1 MPVNFALTPDQLNGF
16 QADQWAQKANA
27 AVADAWQAQQVA
39 NLQPMPVPAPPS
51 LDVPTSSDSLTQ
63 PMQAAPQ
70 PAPLVGTVPEGTPS
84 TDASVPPPV
93 APSAPPP
100 VTAPLVYPGPR
111 TPPPT
116 LSTTAPVTA
125 PLVYPGAP
133 PPTQQPIAPAPP
145 PSPDETIS
153 NPFGEAFR
161 QLQGIT
167 QPQAPAPPPP
177 TPTWSAPTG
186 SDTLTNPIQTQ
197 ANQATGGDLE
207 SLVRDSAAR
216 YGIDP
221 DTAVRVAMS
230 EGGLSEGARPGD
242 SGSSFGP
249 FQLHYGDVA
258 SGGNAVSGLGD
269 AFTAATGLDAR
280 DPNNAAAAIDY
291 ALSNVAKSGWGP
303 FHGAARVGIGPMD
316 GIGGRPSNL
325 APTPSDSLTNPL
337 GSGPAARTS
346 QFGLGLSAQA
356 AYAACGPAAA
366 IAFAN
371 TYGRYPTPSEAM
383 QLASSVGWSADS
395 GMAGVSSE
403 QQLLGKMGI
412 PTKLESTVDWNH
424 VAADAANG
432 NPVILDTPGHY
443 FYVSGV
449 RQGQNGLEF
458 NVGTSGTD
466 LKGGGQW
473 MSAAQINGSGMG
485 SVRAAL
491 YADNPT
497 SATPSVAA
505 PAQPSTPGPAQQASQ
520 WMTKANLV
528 TGVTP
533 DETISNPFGDAL
545 RQAGN
550 IAGGIGPAV
559 QGALGPQPLTAAQ
572 QPTPSDT
579 LTNPPL
585 STVPPADRS
594 TVPSTPGATEG
605 PIPPGIPIVS
615 GAGNLAANAIN
626 TVGDAVKSNIQNDP
640 SLPAV
645 ALRALTGGESSTAIQ
660 RDLMAKYGT
669 WIPDD
674 RFTPE
679 DRERAGNLVMLI
691 GGMELGGGKEAVDAL
706 GNKIAPLE
714 EQAAQMAGRT
724 LEGGAGLLGLGRPA
738 GAVAD
743 VAATKAPPAVIA
755 EAQRIVDSTAPED
768 VPHKPWAQDVLAQDA
783 AAPAGP
789 GPAAPI
795 RATEQGAAAPP
806 VEAQAATPVAR
817 TAAAPSV
824 EPVTGATPEITPTA
838 PPTTITNAL
847 DHLVPPG
854 AKASPVEQALD
865 RGLIVPRET
874 GPVQILGP
882 RGEVLSTVARQG
894 QDVGIVRSAGAG
906 AEVAAP
912 TAATVA
918 RMPNIAKLAPEMP
931 EVAASLQ
938 RVAEENPQL
947 MDAYTQGKI
956 THQQLV
962 EDLAPKLGMTAAEFQ
977 KSPIGKAYNPQELLT
992 LRAAVVQKQV
1002 QAARMAADIAAKG
1015 GVEALTPTQK
1025 AEYIAQIV
1033 DAARLQAVGRG
1044 AAATAGRTLNQQK
1057 IVINQEMAQ
1066 AITGGNEAR
1075 AAKAAADAAEARL
1088 ARAQKLAAN
1097 NTQLATEKANAVRA
1111 AQRITSEARAARPAS
1126 TPQTSTLL
1134 DKIAKAY
1141 DDLAA
1146 YHAMSIDEKGA
1157 DLATRDAQRVA
1168 AAAKRAEALK
1178 NTSAPQELLDALNNE
1193 LAAERGYFKTTK
1205 AAGDRTAADAAKRLE
1220 GLKQAGVDKPGSRN
1234 GPVAWLDAEAQNA
1247 RRDANLANRR
1257 SAAAFDAQSRVASR
1271 QTEQAGRL
1279 LEKMGGKAV
1288 TDDVLKQFVA
1298 AQQSGNPLAAAKF
1311 LQSLQHVSWWD
1322 RISMLRYASML
1333 SATTTHLT
1341 NALGNTIQGGLDVGL
1356 KPLAVGIDAARAAVT
1371 GGPRTRYMGEIAPQ
1385 LRGMAEGAVQGL
1397 GEALTTLRTG
1407 VNPQSA
1413 GKLENVRGGFQ
1424 SGSSK
1429 LDAAVEMPLRAL
1441 EASDL
1446 VFRGAARGGATRAIV
1461 ARRAIQ
1467 EGYTGQALRA
1477 RMDEIMQNLPEYPAI
1492 MAEADK
1498 TAAHSVLQ
1506 EPNALAS
1513 AFSSIGRGPGPKN
1526 MAARIIRELV
1536 VPFTKTPANILAQ
1549 GLELSPAGA
1558 IDLLQHIRAGDTGAA
1573 ADSGARVLFGSSVI
1587 AGTAALAAHGLV
1599 TGGYPADP
1607 KERDTLPTG
1616 WQPWSLKIPDG
1627 QGNFTYIDLSKLGPL
1642 SIPLAIGA
1650 VVGQSQQEGSVSDPT
1665 RLAVSLGKFMTDQTF
1680 LQGLN
1685 AVMNAVQDPKRY
1697 SENVTEQLATSF
1709 VPYASFARQMT
1720 RALGQADRNPKGAI
1734 QAIEAL
1740 IPGVAENVPRRQ
1752 NALGQDIQSDQTGAG
1767 AFISPLKYSS
1777 SQPEPILNA
1786 FRDVGMGIP
1795 NAPTEIRV
1803 KNPLTGSLSPPMTLT
1818 EAEKNTYQQKFG
1830 ELLQQRLNAQVTDP
1844 NWQRRTPEARKKVL
1858 EVQTQ
1863 AARDYAEAQVYAAMA
1878 PTDRQARMAEGRIR
1892 LLTPPKALPAA

>member
-27 AVADAWQAQQVA
+27 AVADAWQARQVA
-39 NLQPMPVPAPPS
+39 NLQPAPVPAPPS

-84 TDASVPPPV
+84 TDTPQPAPV
-93 APSAPPP
+93 ATSAPPP
-100 VTAPLVYPGPR
+100 VTAPLVF
-111 TPPPT
+111 
-116 LSTTAPVTA
+116 
-125 PLVYPGAP
+125 PGAP

-167 QPQAPAPPPP
+167 QPQAPPPPAV
-177 TPTWSAPTG
+177 TWSAPTG
-186 SDTLTNPIQTQ
+186 SDTLTNPIQAQ
-197 ANQATGGDLE
+197 ANQASGGDLE
-207 SLVRDSAAR
+207 SIVRDSAAR

-325 APTPSDSLTNPL
+325 APTPSDALTNPL

-346 QFGLGLSAQA
+346 QFDLGLSAQA

-371 TYGRYPTPSEAM
+371 TYGRYPTPNEAM
-383 QLASSVGWSADS
+383 QLASSVGWTADS

-466 LKGGGQW
+466 LRQGSQW
-473 MSAAQINGSGMG
+473 MSAAQIGGVGMG
-485 SVRAAL
+485 AVRAAL

-528 TGVTP
+528 AGVTP
-533 DETISNPFGDAL
+533 QTDETISNPFGDAL
-545 RQAGN
+545 RQAGD
-550 IAGGIGPAV
+550 IAGGIGTAVGNAASSVGSAV
-559 QGALGPQPLTAAQ
+559 QTALGPQPLAAAQ

-594 TVPSTPGATEG
+594 TVPSMPGATEG
-605 PIPPGIPIVS
+605 PIPPGIPVVS

-626 TVGDAVKSNIQNDP
+626 TVGDAVKANIQNDP

-645 ALRALTGGESSTAIQ
+645 ALRALAGGESSTAIQ

-724 LEGGAGLLGLGRPA
+724 LESGAGLLGLGRPA
-738 GAVAD
+738 GAAAD

-755 EAQRIVDSTAPED
+755 EAQRIVDSSAPED
-768 VPHKPWAQDVLAQDA
+768 VPHKPWAEDVLAQDA
-783 AAPAGP
+783 AAPTVSAPGRPYTAPDDAAGTNPSSAGP
-789 GPAAPI
+789 NPATAPGSTGPTAPL
-795 RATEQGAAAPP
+795 RATEPGAVPTPAEATTPAVAPAAA
-806 VEAQAATPVAR
+806 T
-817 TAAAPSV
+817 
-824 EPVTGATPEITPTA
+824 
-838 PPTTITNAL
+838 TNAL
-847 DHLVPPG
+847 DHLVPAG

-882 RGEVLSTVARQG
+882 RGEVLSTVARSG
-894 QDVGIVRSAGAG
+894 ETTGIVRSAGAG

-912 TAATVA
+912 SAATVA
-918 RMPNIAKLAPEMP
+918 RMPNIAKLAPDMP

-938 RVAEENPQL
+938 RVAEENPHL
-947 MDAYTQGKI
+947 MDEYTQGRI
-956 THQQLV
+956 THRQLIN
-962 EDLAPKLGMTAAEFQ
+962 ELAPELGMTAEEFL
-977 KSPIGKAYNPQELLT
+977 KSPVGKAYNPQELLT
-992 LRAAVVQKQV
+992 LRAYVVQKRV
-1002 QAARMAADIAAKG
+1002 QATRMAADIVAKG
-1015 GVEALTPTQK
+1015 GVEALSPTEK
-1025 AEYIAQIV
+1025 VKYIAQLV
-1033 DAARLQAVGRG
+1033 DASHLQAVGRG
-1044 AAATAGRTLNQQK
+1044 GASTAARSLNQQK

-1075 AAKAAADAAEARL
+1075 AAAKALEDAT
-1088 ARAQKLAAN
+1088 RAQ
-1097 NTQLATEKANAVRA
+1097 TA
-1111 AQRITSEARAARPAS
+1111 AQTRI
-1126 TPQTSTLL
+1126 
-1134 DKIAKAY
+1134 
-1141 DDLAA
+1141 
-1146 YHAMSIDEKGA
+1146 
-1157 DLATRDAQRVA
+1157 
-1168 AAAKRAEALK
+1168 
-1178 NTSAPQELLDALNNE
+1178 SAIRTN
-1193 LAAERGYFKTTK
+1193 
-1205 AAGDRTAADAAKRLE
+1205 AGDRALTAQENVQLAAQIKNER
-1220 GLKQAGVDKPGSRN
+1220 
-1234 GPVAWLDAEAQNA
+1234 
-1247 RRDANLANRR
+1247 
-1257 SAAAFDAQSRVASR
+1257 AAASAVQSATKRQASAGDVATRVAQR

-1279 LEKMGGKAV
+1279 LEKMGGQKL
-1288 TDDVLKQFVA
+1288 TDETLKQFVA
-1298 AQQSGNPLAAAKF
+1298 AQQSGDPLVVAKF
-1311 LQSLQHVSWWD
+1311 LQSLQHVGWWD
-1322 RISMLRYASML
+1322 RVSILRYASML

-1341 NALGNTIQGGLDVGL
+1341 NALGNTVGVGLDVGL
-1356 KPLAVGIDAARAAVT
+1356 KPLAVGIDAARAAAT
-1371 GGPRTRYMGEIAPQ
+1371 GGQRTRYMGEIAPQ
-1385 LRGMAEGAVQGL
+1385 LRGIAEGAVQGL
-1397 GEALTTLRTG
+1397 GEGLTTLRTG
-1407 VNPQSA
+1407 INPQTA

-1441 EASDL
+1441 EAADL

-1498 TAAHSVLQ
+1498 TATRTVLQ

-1513 AFSSIGRGPGPKN
+1513 AFSSIGRGSGPKQ
-1526 MAARIIRELV
+1526 MFARIVRELV
-1536 VPFTKTPANILAQ
+1536 VPFTRTPANLLAQ

-1558 IDLLQHIRAGDTGAA
+1558 IDVLQKIQAGDSGGAA
-1573 ADSGARVLFGSSVI
+1573 DAGARVLFGSSVM
-1587 AGTAALAAHGLV
+1587 AGTAALAAHGFV

-1627 QGNFTYIDLSKLGPL
+1627 NGNFTYVDMSKIGTPA
-1642 SIPLAIGA
+1642 IPFAIGA
-1650 VVGQSQQEGSVSDPT
+1650 VIGQSLQEGSISDPG
-1665 RLAVSLGKFMTDQTF
+1665 RLAGSLGKFMTDQTF

-1685 AVMNAVQDPKRY
+1685 AVVNAMQDPKRY
-1697 SENVTEQLATSF
+1697 GENVTEQLATSF

-1795 NAPTEIRV
+1795 SAPTEIRV
-1803 KNPLTGSLSPPMTLT
+1803 KNPLTNSLSPPMTLT
-1818 EAEKNTYQQKFG
+1818 EAEKSTYQQKFG
-1830 ELLQQRLNAQVTDP
+1830 ELLQQRLNAQVSDP

>member
-1 MPVNFALTPDQLNGF
+1 MPVNFALTPEQMNGA
-16 QADQWAQKANA
+16 QADIWAQKANA

-39 NLQPMPVPAPPS
+39 KLQPIPVPPS
-51 LDVPTSSDSLTQ
+51 PALDTPTPSDSLTQ

-84 TDASVPPPV
+84 TDASQPPPV
-93 APSAPPP
+93 ATSAPPP
-100 VTAPLVYPGPR
+100 VTAPLVF
-111 TPPPT
+111 
-116 LSTTAPVTA
+116 
-125 PLVYPGAP
+125 PGAP

-145 PSPDETIS
+145 STPDETIS

-167 QPQAPAPPPP
+167 QPQASPPPSPPPPP

-197 ANQATGGDLE
+197 QNQATGGDLE
-207 SLVRDSAAR
+207 SIVRDSAAR

-258 SGGNAVSGLGD
+258 PGGNAVSGLGD

-325 APTPSDSLTNPL
+325 APTPSDALTNPL

-371 TYGRYPTPSEAM
+371 TYGRYPTPNEAM

-466 LKGGGQW
+466 LRQGSQW
-473 MSAAQINGSGMG
+473 MSAAQIGGVGMG

-528 TGVTP
+528 AGVTP
-533 DETISNPFGDAL
+533 QTDETISNPFGEAL
-545 RQAGN
+545 RQAGD
-550 IAGGIGPAV
+550 IAGGIGQTVGNAASSVGSAV
-559 QGALGPQPLTAAQ
+559 HTALGPQPLAAAQ

-579 LTNPPL
+579 LTNPTL

-594 TVPSTPGATEG
+594 TVPSMPGATEG

-645 ALRALTGGESSTAIQ
+645 ALRALAGGESSTAIQ

-724 LEGGAGLLGLGRPA
+724 LESGAGLLGLGRPA
-738 GAVAD
+738 ASAPLSEPAQYLLNEAGGDLTTAIDNAAQRLQTTDPGETALTARISRAHDELVQARDAAGATGAVP
-743 VAATKAPPAVIA
+743 AP
-755 EAQRIVDSTAPED
+755 Q
-768 VPHKPWAQDVLAQDA
+768 
-783 AAPAGP
+783 AAP
-789 GPAAPI
+789 
-795 RATEQGAAAPP
+795 APP
-806 VEAQAATPVAR
+806 VEAQAA
-817 TAAAPSV
+817 
-824 EPVTGATPEITPTA
+824 
-838 PPTTITNAL
+838 PPTSATNAL

-854 AKASPVEQALD
+854 AKASPVEQVLD

-894 QDVGIVRSAGAG
+894 QDVGIVRSAGVG

-912 TAATVA
+912 SAATVA

-938 RVAEENPQL
+938 RVAEENPHL
-947 MDAYTQGKI
+947 MDTATQGRI

-962 EDLAPKLGMTAAEFQ
+962 EDLAPKLGMTAAEFE

-1111 AQRITSEARAARPAS
+1111 AQRITSEARAARPAT

-1157 DLATRDAQRVA
+1157 DLASRDAQRVA

-1220 GLKQAGVDKPGSRN
+1220 GLKQAGVDKPGARN
-1234 GPVAWLDAEAQNA
+1234 GPVAWLDAQAQNA

-1311 LQSLQHVSWWD
+1311 LQSLQHVGWWD

-1356 KPLAVGIDAARAAVT
+1356 KPLAVGIDAARAAAT
-1371 GGPRTRYMGEIAPQ
+1371 GGPRTRYLGEIAPQ

-1467 EGYTGQALRA
+1467 EGYTGQALRT

-1506 EPNALAS
+1506 EPNSLAS

-1558 IDLLQHIRAGDTGAA
+1558 IDLLQHIRAGDTGSA

-1795 NAPTEIRV
+1795 NAPSEIRV
-1803 KNPLTGSLSPPMTLT
+1803 KNPLTNSLSPPMTLT

-1830 ELLQQRLNAQVTDP
+1830 ELLQQRLNAQVSDP

>member
-1 MPVNFALTPDQLNGF
+1 M
-16 QADQWAQKANA
+16 
-27 AVADAWQAQQVA
+27 
-39 NLQPMPVPAPPS
+39 
-51 LDVPTSSDSLTQ
+51 
-63 PMQAAPQ
+63 
-70 PAPLVGTVPEGTPS
+70 
-84 TDASVPPPV
+84 
-93 APSAPPP
+93 
-100 VTAPLVYPGPR
+100 
-111 TPPPT
+111 
-116 LSTTAPVTA
+116 
-125 PLVYPGAP
+125 
-133 PPTQQPIAPAPP
+133 
-145 PSPDETIS
+145 
-153 NPFGEAFR
+153 
-161 QLQGIT
+161 
-167 QPQAPAPPPP
+167 
-177 TPTWSAPTG
+177 
-186 SDTLTNPIQTQ
+186 
-197 ANQATGGDLE
+197 
-207 SLVRDSAAR
+207 
-216 YGIDP
+216 
-221 DTAVRVAMS
+221 
-230 EGGLSEGARPGD
+230 
-242 SGSSFGP
+242 
-249 FQLHYGDVA
+249 
-258 SGGNAVSGLGD
+258 
-269 AFTAATGLDAR
+269 
-280 DPNNAAAAIDY
+280 
-291 ALSNVAKSGWGP
+291 
-303 FHGAARVGIGPMD
+303 
-316 GIGGRPSNL
+316 
-325 APTPSDSLTNPL
+325 
-337 GSGPAARTS
+337 
-346 QFGLGLSAQA
+346 
-356 AYAACGPAAA
+356 
-366 IAFAN
+366 
-371 TYGRYPTPSEAM
+371 
-383 QLASSVGWSADS
+383 
-395 GMAGVSSE
+395 
-403 QQLLGKMGI
+403 
-412 PTKLESTVDWNH
+412 
-424 VAADAANG
+424 
-432 NPVILDTPGHY
+432 
-443 FYVSGV
+443 
-449 RQGQNGLEF
+449 
-458 NVGTSGTD
+458 
-466 LKGGGQW
+466 
-473 MSAAQINGSGMG
+473 
-485 SVRAAL
+485 
-491 YADNPT
+491 
-497 SATPSVAA
+497 
-505 PAQPSTPGPAQQASQ
+505 
-520 WMTKANLV
+520 
-528 TGVTP
+528 
-533 DETISNPFGDAL
+533 
-545 RQAGN
+545 
-550 IAGGIGPAV
+550 
-559 QGALGPQPLTAAQ
+559 
-572 QPTPSDT
+572 
-579 LTNPPL
+579 
-585 STVPPADRS
+585 
-594 TVPSTPGATEG
+594 
-605 PIPPGIPIVS
+605 
-615 GAGNLAANAIN
+615 
-626 TVGDAVKSNIQNDP
+626 
-640 SLPAV
+640 
-645 ALRALTGGESSTAIQ
+645 
-660 RDLMAKYGT
+660 
-669 WIPDD
+669 
-674 RFTPE
+674 
-679 DRERAGNLVMLI
+679 VMLI

-743 VAATKAPPAVIA
+743 VTASKAPPAVIA
-755 EAQRIVDSTAPED
+755 EAQRIVASTAPED
-768 VPHKPWAQDVLAQDA
+768 VPHKPWAEDVLAQDA
-783 AAPAGP
+783 AAAPTVSAPVRPYTAPDDAAGTNPSSAGP
-789 GPAAPI
+789 NPATAPGGTGPTAPI
-795 RATEQGAAAPP
+795 RAAEPGAVPTPAPA
-806 VEAQAATPVAR
+806 EATTPAVTPAPATK
-817 TAAAPSV
+817 
-824 EPVTGATPEITPTA
+824 
-838 PPTTITNAL
+838 AL

-912 TAATVA
+912 SAATVA

-938 RVAEENPQL
+938 RVAEENPHL
-947 MDAYTQGKI
+947 MDAYTQGRI

-962 EDLAPKLGMTAAEFQ
+962 EDLAPKLGMTTAEFQ

-1356 KPLAVGIDAARAAVT
+1356 KPLAVGIDAARAAAT

-1506 EPNALAS
+1506 EPNSLAS

-1795 NAPTEIRV
+1795 NAPSEIRV
-1803 KNPLTGSLSPPMTLT
+1803 KNPLTNSLSPPMTLT

-1830 ELLQQRLNAQVTDP
+1830 ELLQQRLNAQVSDP

>member
-39 NLQPMPVPAPPS
+39 NLQPIPVPPPPA

-84 TDASVPPPV
+84 TDASQPPPV
-93 APSAPPP
+93 ASSAPPP
-100 VTAPLVYPGPR
+100 VTAPLVF
-111 TPPPT
+111 
-116 LSTTAPVTA
+116 
-125 PLVYPGAP
+125 PGAP
-133 PPTQQPIAPAPP
+133 PPTQQPIAPAP

-167 QPQAPAPPPP
+167 QPQAPPPP

-197 ANQATGGDLE
+197 ANQASGGDLE
-207 SLVRDSAAR
+207 SIVRDSAAR

-291 ALSNVAKSGWGP
+291 ALSNVTKSGWGP

-316 GIGGRPSNL
+316 GIGGRPANL
-325 APTPSDSLTNPL
+325 APTPSDALTNPL

-371 TYGRYPTPSEAM
+371 TYGRYPTPNEAM
-383 QLASSVGWSADS
+383 QLASSVGWTADS

-466 LKGGGQW
+466 LRQGSQW
-473 MSAAQINGSGMG
+473 MSAAQIGGVGMG
-485 SVRAAL
+485 AVRAAL

-505 PAQPSTPGPAQQASQ
+505 PAQPSQPGPAQQASQ

-528 TGVTP
+528 AGVTP
-533 DETISNPFGDAL
+533 QTDETISNPFGEAL

-550 IAGGIGPAV
+550 IAGGIGQTVGNAASSVGSAV
-559 QGALGPQPLTAAQ
+559 HTALGPQPLAAAQ
-572 QPTPSDT
+572 QPTPSDS
-579 LTNPPL
+579 LTNPTL

-605 PIPPGIPIVS
+605 PVPPGIPIVS
-615 GAGNLAANAIN
+615 GAGNLALNAIN
-626 TVGDAVKSNIQNDP
+626 TVGNAVSSNIQNDP

-645 ALRALTGGESSTAIQ
+645 ALRALTGGESYTAIS

-669 WIPDD
+669 TIPDD

-679 DRERAGNLVMLI
+679 DRERAGNMVMLI

-743 VAATKAPPAVIA
+743 VTASKAPPAVIA
-755 EAQRIVDSTAPED
+755 EAQRIVASTAPED
-768 VPHKPWAQDVLAQDA
+768 VPHKPWAEDVLAQDA
-783 AAPAGP
+783 AAAPTVSAPVRPYTAPDDAAGTNPSSAGP
-789 GPAAPI
+789 NPATAPGGTGPTAPI
-795 RATEQGAAAPP
+795 RAAEPGAVPTPAPA
-806 VEAQAATPVAR
+806 EATTPAV
-817 TAAAPSV
+817 TPAP
-824 EPVTGATPEITPTA
+824 A
-838 PPTTITNAL
+838 TNAL

-912 TAATVA
+912 SAATVA

-938 RVAEENPQL
+938 RVAEENPNL
-947 MDAYTQGKI
+947 MDAYTQGRI

-962 EDLAPKLGMTAAEFQ
+962 EDLAPKLGMTTAEFQ

-1356 KPLAVGIDAARAAVT
+1356 KPLAVGIDAARAAAT

-1506 EPNALAS
+1506 EPNSLAS

-1795 NAPTEIRV
+1795 NAPSEIRV
-1803 KNPLTGSLSPPMTLT
+1803 KNPLTNSLSPPMTLT

-1830 ELLQQRLNAQVTDP
+1830 ELLQQRLNAQVSDP

>member
-1 MPVNFALTPDQLNGF
+1 V
-16 QADQWAQKANA
+16 
-27 AVADAWQAQQVA
+27 
-39 NLQPMPVPAPPS
+39 
-51 LDVPTSSDSLTQ
+51 
-63 PMQAAPQ
+63 
-70 PAPLVGTVPEGTPS
+70 
-84 TDASVPPPV
+84 
-93 APSAPPP
+93 
-100 VTAPLVYPGPR
+100 
-111 TPPPT
+111 
-116 LSTTAPVTA
+116 
-125 PLVYPGAP
+125 
-133 PPTQQPIAPAPP
+133 
-145 PSPDETIS
+145 
-153 NPFGEAFR
+153 
-161 QLQGIT
+161 
-167 QPQAPAPPPP
+167 
-177 TPTWSAPTG
+177 TWSAPTG

-197 ANQATGGDLE
+197 ANQASGGDLE
-207 SLVRDSAAR
+207 SIVRDSAAR

-291 ALSNVAKSGWGP
+291 ALSNVAKSGWGA

-325 APTPSDSLTNPL
+325 APTPSDALTNPL
-337 GSGPAARTS
+337 GNGPAARTS

-371 TYGRYPTPSEAM
+371 TYGRYPTPNEAM
-383 QLASSVGWSADS
+383 QLAAAPDVGWTSAQ
-395 GMAGVSSE
+395 GMAGISSE
-403 QQLLGKMGI
+403 QALLGKMGI

-424 VAADAANG
+424 VAQDAANG

-466 LKGGGQW
+466 LRQGSQW
-473 MSAAQINGSGMG
+473 MSQAQINGSGMG

-505 PAQPSTPGPAQQASQ
+505 PAQPPTPGPAQRAAQ

-528 TGVTP
+528 AGVTP
-533 DETISNPFGDAL
+533 QTDETISNPFGEAL
-545 RQAGN
+545 RQAGD
-550 IAGGIGPAV
+550 IAGGIGQTVGNAASSVGSAV
-559 QGALGPQPLTAAQ
+559 HTALGPQPLAAAQ

-579 LTNPPL
+579 LTNPTL

-645 ALRALTGGESSTAIQ
+645 ALRALAGGESSTAIQ

-724 LEGGAGLLGLGRPA
+724 LESGAGLLGLGRPA

-743 VAATKAPPAVIA
+743 VAGANRAPPAVIA
-755 EAQRIVDSTAPED
+755 EAQRIVDSSAPED
-768 VPHKPWAQDVLAQDA
+768 VPHKPWAEDVLAQDA
-783 AAPAGP
+783 AAPAAPGGA

-795 RATEQGAAAPP
+795 RASEQGAATTPAVTPAAPP
-806 VEAQAATPVAR
+806 QLAPGQAVAWVDPVLGGHNTGTIFGEHANDWVVEQNGKLVRVPKDSDIRPISEKVQRGLEVGDTVTGQNLRGEPVQGTIVQDGGANHWLVQRPDGTTEVTTKVSTNSAGTAAERTAAR
-817 TAAAPSV
+817 TAVAPTV
-824 EPVTGATPEITPTA
+824 EPTPTA
-838 PPTTITNAL
+838 PSTTATNAL

-882 RGEVLSTVARQG
+882 RGEVLSTVARSG
-894 QDVGIVRSAGAG
+894 ETTGIVRSAGAG

-912 TAATVA
+912 SAATVA

-947 MDAYTQGKI
+947 MDAYTQGRI

-977 KSPIGKAYNPQELLT
+977 RSPIGKAYNPEELLT

-1002 QAARMAADIAAKG
+1002 QAAQMAAKIAAKG
-1015 GVEALTPTQK
+1015 GVEALTPTEK

-1097 NTQLATEKANAVRA
+1097 NTQLATEKANAVKA
-1111 AQRITSEARAARPAS
+1111 AQRITSEARVARPAT

-1157 DLATRDAQRVA
+1157 DLASRDAQRVA

-1205 AAGDRTAADAAKRLE
+1205 AAGDKTAADAARRLE
-1220 GLKQAGVDKPGSRN
+1220 GLRQAGVDKPGSRN
-1234 GPVAWLDAEAQNA
+1234 GPVAWLDAQAQNA

-1271 QTEQAGRL
+1271 QTEQAARL

-1549 GLELSPAGA
+1549 GLEMSPAGA

-1767 AFISPLKYSS
+1767 AFISPLKYST

-1795 NAPTEIRV
+1795 SAPSEIRV
-1803 KNPLTGSLSPPMTLT
+1803 KNPLTNSLSPPMTLS

-1830 ELLQQRLNAQVTDP
+1830 ELLQQRLNAQVSDP